1 MTDEAAGRSRRLTV
15 VQMLPALEGG
25 GVERGTLEIGR
36 ALVQHGHRSLVI
48 STGGRL
54 VDQLTREG
62 SEHLIWSI
70 AKGSHLLALRYIPTL
85 RRLLRQERV
94 DILHVRSRH
103 PAWVAWLA
111 WRGMPPGERPRFV
124 TTIHGLYSVNWY
136 SAVMARGEWIIAI
149 SDTVRSYLLGHYARL
164 VRPERVETIYRGVDE
179 SFLQP
184 GFVPDPEWQA
194 RWAAEYP
201 QLVGRPVVTLP
212 GRLTRLKGHHDFLQI
227 VERLRR
233 DLPDVCGL
241 IVGGVD
247 PRRSGY
253 ARELARE
260 VDRRGLSE
268 AVFFTGHRQ
277 DIREVLAVSS
287 VVFSLSTNPPE
298 AFGRTVAE
306 ALSLGRPVVGYAH
319 AGVGEILHA
328 LFPAGAV
335 PPGDVAAAARVA
347 RDLLTGPPAAIRPN
361 DLFTTRRMVDQTL
374 ALYHRITD

>member
-1 MTDEAAGRSRRLTV
+1 MTEAAAPAGRRLTV
-15 VQMLPALEGG
+15 LQMLPALESG
-25 GVERGTLEIGR
+25 GVERGTLDLAR
-36 ALVQHGHRSLVI
+36 ALVQRGHRSLVI

-54 VDQLTREG
+54 VEQLTREG
-62 SEHLIWSI
+62 SEHFTWSI
-70 AKGSHLLALRYIPTL
+70 AKGSHVLALRYIPTL

-94 DILHVRSRH
+94 EILHVRSRH

-136 SAVMARGEWIIAI
+136 SAVMARGEWVIAI
-149 SDTVRSYLLGHYARL
+149 SDTVRSYLLGNYASL
-164 VRPERVETIYRGVDE
+164 VRPEQVETIYRGVDE

-184 GFVPDPEWQA
+184 GFVPAPEWQA

-233 DLPDVCGL
+233 DLPDLRGL
-241 IVGGVD
+241 IVGGAD
-247 PRRSGY
+247 PRRGGY

-268 AVFFTGHRQ
+268 VVLFTGHRP
-277 DIREVLAVSS
+277 DIREVLAVSN

-306 ALSLGRPVVGYAH
+306 ALSLGRPVVGYDH
-319 AGVGEILHA
+319 AGVGEILQA

-335 PPGDVAAAARVA
+335 PPGDIAAAADVA
-347 RDLLTGPPAAIRPN
+347 RALLTGPPPAIRPN
-361 DLFTTRRMVDQTL
+361 ELFTTPRMVDQTL
-374 ALYHRITD
+374 ALYHRITG